1 MHHPGDGGVFR
12 RQGFK
17 LSNNPGVVCPDGCH
31 LIAENCSDENK
42 YIQSATLNGKELNQ
56 PWFNHSD
63 IANGGK
69 LVLKMGDKAN
79 KAWGSDL
86 KNVPP
91 SAKSL

>member
-1 MHHPGDGGVFR
+1 MASVFYFR
-12 RQGFK
+12 FK
-17 LSNNPGVVCPDGCH
+17 LGYSV
-31 LIAENCSDENK
+31 
-42 YIQSATLNGKELNQ
+42 NGKELNQ

-79 KAWGSDL
+79 KARGSDL